1 MVLVIPRWRGWVAR
15 ATALV
20 GRPALHASERLRRQ
34 GERKRAR
41 G

>member
-1 MVLVIPRWRGWVAR
+1 MVLALPRWRGVAAR
-15 ATALV
+15 AATIA
-20 GRPALHASERLRRQ
+20 GRPALHTSEFLRKQ